1 MRLVGRRRHE
11 QLAVHELVPRRLQR
25 AVGDELPN
33 LSGGP
38 TALRCGHGH
47 NVLGLAMREQEV
59 IRQYAADE
67 ASVRHHFIAALIYV
81 GRSGRRAL
89 ADDERRWSSRGAE
102 NRQHSRRSIGW
113 TTRSATAPSCCTS
126 L

>member
-11 QLAVHELVPRRLQR
+11 QLAVHKLVPRRLQR

-33 LSGGP
+33 LAGGP

-59 IRQYAADE
+59 IRQYAADD
-67 ASVRHHFIAALIYV
+67 ASVSHHFIAALIYV
-81 GRSGRRAL
+81 WPKSADAARCNEQDCRA
-89 ADDERRWSSRGAE
+89 RWLDSVLQRISPAVSSMV
-102 NRQHSRRSIGW
+102 NHN
-113 TTRSATAPSCCTS
+113 
-126 L
+126 